1 MYMPSAEKIA
11 SQEHLLA
18 TQRRTLTHYL
28 SQQTIHG
35 LAYVP
40 PAVIHGI
47 AEARQQID
55 QLKASLRG
63 WGVAVDD
70 LPGDQP
76 TETPSYAAGSPADTF
91 TALHQLRAVVSDFV
105 GREDEIVRVVD
116 ALGRAT
122 DRGTGLIGAV
132 RGLGGSGKTE
142 LAYAVAQRLVARYPD
157 AQIVIEL
164 RGAGSRPLP
173 AHQALQQVI
182 RAFEPQGQL
191 PDDLNQLQALY
202 RSLLTGKRA
211 LVFADD
217 VRDAAQVRPLLP
229 PPGSGLLITSRQ
241 RFSLPGMAVIDLGVL
256 PQAAAEHMLLAIC
269 PRIGA
274 EAARLAQLCG
284 ALPLALRVSAG
295 VLASDATLPVERHIQ
310 ALSSERARLA
320 RLRDPDDP
328 DVDVE
333 ASLALS
339 YDSLDMDAQ
348 DMLSQLSL
356 FSASFDRPA
365 AAAIVTLRD
374 SARAE
379 DKVTLVTDDVISVLY
394 RRCLLEYDSI
404 LERFALHDLVR
415 VFAAAR
421 LVDPA
426 ALHLRYAQHYLG
438 VAQRADA
445 QYSQG
450 HAQMRAGLALFD
462 RERAHIDGAWAWLQQ
477 QSVSQSID
485 ELSLAYALATTYTGN
500 LRYNKRRERI
510 PQLEA
515 AMSAARRQGARAQEG
530 RLLSNLGLAYAA
542 LGDAAKAIGLYELAL
557 SIAQE
562 SGDGSGEGN
571 VLGNLGGTHSDDGDT
586 AQAIVYYQRALT
598 IKQAAGDQRGE
609 ANTLSNLGLAY
620 ADLGD
625 TAQAIVYYQRALTI
639 KQAAGDQHGEANTL
653 SNLGLAYA
661 DLGKTDQAVEH
672 CERALAI
679 IRDLGDRRGEGMALG
694 NLADV
699 YALQDNFGRAI
710 ECYEQSLTIRRE
722 VGDLRGA
729 ASSSWNLG
737 LLLERQGDLER
748 AVAHM
753 QACVDFERET
763 KHPAA
768 EQDAI
773 RLNEVRQRLLTKTTD
788 ESETDTKP

>member
-1 MYMPSAEKIA
+1 MPSVEDIA
-11 SQEHLLA
+11 NQQYLLA
-18 TQRRTLTHYL
+18 MHRRTLTHYL
-28 SQQTIHG
+28 SQQAIHS

-40 PAVIHGI
+40 SAVIHGI

-70 LPGDQP
+70 LSGDQP
-76 TETPSYAAGSPADTF
+76 TETLLYAAGSPADTF

-105 GREDEIVRVVD
+105 GREDEIARVVD
-116 ALGRAT
+116 ALDRAT
-122 DRGTGLIGAV
+122 ERGAGLIGAV

-157 AQIVIEL
+157 VQIVIEL

-217 VRDAAQVRPLLP
+217 ARDAAQVRPLLP

-256 PQAAAEHMLLAIC
+256 PQTAAEHMLLAIC

-274 EAARLAQLCG
+274 ETARLAQLCG

-374 SARAE
+374 SADVE
-379 DKVTLVTDDVISVLY
+379 GQVTLATDDVLSVLY

-421 LVDPA
+421 LVDPV

-445 QYSQG
+445 QYTQG

-462 RERAHIDGAWAWLQQ
+462 RERAHIDGAWAWIQQ

-500 LRYNKRRERI
+500 LRYNKQRERI

-515 AMSAARRQGARAQEG
+515 AMSATRRLGAREQEG

-542 LGDAAKAIGLYELAL
+542 LGDAAKAIGLYEQAL

-571 VLGNLGGTHSDDGDT
+571 VLGNLGGTYSDDGDT

-620 ADLGD
+620 ANLGD
-625 TAQAIVYYQRALTI
+625 TTQAIAYYQQALTI

-661 DLGKTDQAVEH
+661 DLGTTDQAVEH

-699 YALQDNFGRAI
+699 YALQDDFGRAI
-710 ECYEQSLTIRRE
+710 ACYEQSLTIRRE

-729 ASSSWNLG
+729 ASSNWNLG

-753 QACVDFERET
+753 QACVDFEHET

-768 EQDAI
+768 EQDAV

-788 ESETDTKP
+788 QSETDTKP